1 MRRLTKFKLLAIQAL
16 VLLGVLLIYFMPIQ
30 SAPQGPW
37 VLTDKGSK
45 VWYETPQLNE
55 TVTWSGSMDA
65 NGYAAGHG
73 TLQWLQN
80 GKPTNRYEGNMLNGK
95 KSGKGIFVKTDGE
108 RYEGEFVDGKQSGK
122 GILTWPSGNR
132 YEGDFVDGKRTG
144 KGLLTWASGT
154 RYEGDFVNDARHGFG
169 IYTYHDG
176 REISGKFE
184 NNE

>member
-16 VLLGVLLIYFMPIQ
+16 VLLGVLLIYFLPIQ